1 MNKQKNINLCVV
13 ADAALSAVLMLVGY
27 IFSWMGGADFWGIV
41 TGIGSVAVP
50 VVLIVYGLISK
61 KLLLSA
67 ALLIKTIIVSAG
79 VITSL
84 KVALECSEV
93 GIAETVLIVLAVL
106 LLCATCISLKDF
118 SYSCFGIKM
127 IILLAVGTI
136 VIGLNTYESIS
147 LAADM
152 KEFFGNQY
160 YVAMVLQN
168 LADIFLWVAIVLIGL
183 NKKIKKN

>member
-27 IFSWMGGADFWGIV
+27 MFLWMSGSDFWGII

-50 VVLIVYGLISK
+50 VALIVYGLISK
-61 KLLLSA
+61 GPVLSA

-79 VITSL
+79 AITSL
-84 KVALECSEV
+84 KVALEYSEV
-93 GIAETVLIVLAVL
+93 GIAEIVLIVFAAV
-106 LLCATCISLKDF
+106 LLCATCISLRDF

-127 IILLAVGTI
+127 IILLAVGT
-136 VIGLNTYESIS
+136 VVMGFNTYESIS
-147 LAADM
+147 FASDM

-160 YVAMVLQN
+160 YVAMVLQSV
-168 LADIFLWVAIVLIGL
+168 ADIFFWVAIVLTGIF
-183 NKKIKKN
+183 NRKK